1 MSAHELLTTFCSAAE
16 AVGAEILRPSGR
28 EQVLEMIRDLA
39 TGPVALPAFA
49 SGERL
54 GLARGLAGLGVDL
67 LEGELRATA
76 SGAAL
81 GITGANFALAA
92 TGTLVLESTPE
103 PIRLA
108 STLPERH
115 VALLDPK
122 KIIADLV
129 AATPVMRQFHQQMPQ
144 NFLAYITG
152 PSRTADIERVL
163 TIGVHGPKELYI
175 MLVEGLSDD
184 PLEM

>member
-1 MSAHELLTTFCSAAE
+1 MTTNELTTGFCSAAE
-16 AVGAEILRPSGR
+16 AVGAEIRRPADR
-28 EQVLEMIRDLA
+28 EELLGMIHGLA
-39 TGPVALPAFA
+39 CGPVALPSFA

-54 GLARGLAGLGVDL
+54 ELAEGLAGLGVDL
-67 LEGELRATA
+67 LQNDLRGRA
-76 SGAAL
+76 SSAAL
-81 GITGANFALAA
+81 GITGVNFGLAA

-115 VALLDPK
+115 VALLDPR
-122 KIIADLV
+122 KIIDDLV
-129 AATPVMRQFHQQMPQ
+129 AATPILRQFHQQMPQ

-175 MLVEGLSDD
+175 LLVEGLSDD

>member
-1 MSAHELLTTFCSAAE
+1 MNESDLKNTFCTAAE

-28 EQVLEMIRDLA
+28 EQLLEMIRDLA
-39 TGPVALPAFA
+39 SGPVALPAFP

-54 GLARGLAGLGVDL
+54 GLAKGLAGLGLEVMQDDL
-67 LEGELRATA
+67 RNLASRAT
-76 SGAAL
+76 L
-81 GITGANFALAA
+81 GITGVNFALAV
-92 TGTLVLESTPE
+92 TGSLVLESTPE

-122 KIIADLV
+122 KIIPDLV
-129 AATPVMRQFHQQMPQ
+129 AATPIMRQFHQQMPQ

-163 TIGVHGPKELYI
+163 TIGVHGPKELFI
-175 MLVEGLSDD
+175 MLVDDLSDD

>member
-1 MSAHELLTTFCSAAE
+1 MNETNLIRTFCAAAE
-16 AVGAEILRPSGR
+16 AVGAEILRPAGS
-28 EQVLEMIRDLA
+28 EQALGMIRELV
-39 TGPVALPAFA
+39 TGPVALPAFP

-54 GLARGLAGLGVDL
+54 GLAAGLAGFGIEL
-67 LEGELRATA
+67 LTGDLRAGAAT
-76 SGAAL
+76 AAL
-81 GITGANFALAA
+81 GITGVNFALAA

-122 KIIADLV
+122 KIIPDLV
-129 AATPVMRQFHQQMPQ
+129 AATPLLRQFHQQQPQ
-144 NFLAYITG
+144 NYLAYITG

-175 MLVEGLSDD
+175 LLLEGLSDD